1 MESVTIVLFIGVT
14 ILAVAACGGS
24 SNPESTAAPTAT
36 AVPTDTPLPTATPA
50 PTPTTEPVTNVLL
63 GESVA
68 VCLEESICADGAE
81 AALSNLVESTTE
93 QKAALIKGLLLALQ
107 RNWENL
113 WHRLLNLV

>member
-1 MESVTIVLFIGVT
+1 MESVIIVLLTGVAN
-14 ILAVAACGGS
+14 LAVAAFGGS
-24 SNPESTAAPTAT
+24 SNPELTAVPTAT
-36 AVPTDTPLPTATPA
+36 AVPTDTPPLTATSA
-50 PTPTTEPVTNVLL
+50 PTLTTEPAANVSL

-68 VCLEESICADGAE
+68 VCLEGSIGADGAE